1 MASICVLLILTV
13 TIMSIGSAKTG
24 DFSTVHCQKETLGQY
39 GGQSLLECVVKT
51 PPDTEMY
58 SFTWNK
64 DSRTLLSVTD
74 RVTTVQ
80 EPGYLFVTPSSWN
93 GRNMTV
99 SLRIINTEVEH
110 EGLYEVKV
118 LTDRGVCKDS
128 TTLHATAKYMKP
140 TIHSNPE
147 AMNPSTGGTLTCK
160 SDGGYPEGT
169 LRWFGSN
176 EELIASQMKASK
188 GENGLFQL
196 SSTLFLGKRSSVS
209 SYTCRVFNASGGREQ
224 ETLFPVPDPN
234 PETAEKVEG
243 ERRKKLDPATK
254 VVAPV
259 VVIGSLIVGL
269 LIAVMV
275 YRRRSQTARRQS
287 TAPLTGGRSE
297 ASKEYNGGDLE
308 YTDNNA

>member
-51 PPDTEMY
+51 PPDTEID
-58 SFTWNK
+58 SFTWKK

-80 EPGYLFVTPSSWN
+80 APGYLFVTPSSWN
-93 GRNMTV
+93 GTNMTV

-110 EGLYEVKV
+110 EGLYEVMV

-147 AMNPSTGGTLTCK
+147 AMNLTCK

-169 LRWFGSN
+169 LRWFGGN
-176 EELIASQMKASK
+176 EELTASQMKASQ

-196 SSTLFLGKRSSVS
+196 SSTLSLREGSSVS
-209 SYTCRVFNASGGREQ
+209 TYTCRVFNASGGREQ
-224 ETLFPVPDPN
+224 ETLFPVPDPK
-234 PETAEKVEG
+234 TAEKVEG
-243 ERRKKLDPATK
+243 ERRKELDPPTK

-269 LIAVMV
+269 LIAVML
-275 YRRRSQTARRQS
+275 YIRRSQTARRQS
-287 TAPLTGGRSE
+287 TAPLTGTSIFGQTI
-297 ASKEYNGGDLE
+297 ASALVS
-308 YTDNNA
+308 TLSLS